1 MKNATPK
8 LEPIALVIKSFE
20 EVGESESDVESNRQ
34 RDFLTEPDGS
44 FFVRRK

>member
-1 MKNATPK
+1 MNAKVK
-8 LEPIALVIKSFE
+8 LEPACFVIKSFE
-20 EVGESESDVESNRQ
+20 EVAGESESNVESNRQ